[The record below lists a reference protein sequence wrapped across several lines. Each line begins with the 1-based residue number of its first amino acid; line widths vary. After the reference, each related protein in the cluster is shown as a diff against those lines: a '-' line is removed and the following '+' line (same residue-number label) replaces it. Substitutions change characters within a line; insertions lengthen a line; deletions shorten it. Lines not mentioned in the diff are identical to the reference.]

1 MKKNEKKKIYI
12 YIYIRTSNKYLLFR
26 RYIIFASF
34 RSHGVNNKFH
44 AVSNI
49 FSGSLKGC
57 KINGQRKGK
66 RELLVSAW
74 RERERERGRKKGKS
88 ETESFPPVYF
98 STLEKNKSLRFS
110 LRNEG
115 GKRGKNEKGE
125 RKRLLLAD
133 PV

>member
-1 MKKNEKKKIYI
+1 MARERENESY
-12 YIYIRTSNKYLLFR
+12 
-26 RYIIFASF
+26 SF
-34 RSHGVNNKFH
+34 RLG
-44 AVSNI
+44 
-49 FSGSLKGC
+49 G
-57 KINGQRKGK
+57 
-66 RELLVSAW
+66 
-74 RERERERGRKKGKS
+74 RERERGAKKGKS
-88 ETESFPPVYF
+88 ETESFPVYF

>member
-1 MKKNEKKKIYI
+1 MARERENESY
-12 YIYIRTSNKYLLFR
+12 
-26 RYIIFASF
+26 SF
-34 RSHGVNNKFH
+34 RLG
-44 AVSNI
+44 
-49 FSGSLKGC
+49 G
-57 KINGQRKGK
+57 
-66 RELLVSAW
+66 
-74 RERERERGRKKGKS
+74 RERERGKKGKS